1 MGELVWVL
9 PLHSRVQAFHR
20 SIAEVM
26 KEGEPILGLFASA
39 RHGVTTSE
47 SIGVTASARW
57 DLQRLLYDIRAR
69 GHH

>member
-1 MGELVWVL
+1 MKDGE
-9 PLHSRVQAFHR
+9 S
-20 SIAEVM
+20 
-26 KEGEPILGLFASA
+26 ILGLFPSA

-57 DLQRLLYDIRAR
+57 DLQRLVYDIRAR